1 MAKTQMVLVLVIFY
15 AVDTSL
21 ATVFAT
27 ANPLARSQCATR
39 QASPWHIIIFVFIL
53 ATLPSLEQHI
63 TILMITINISIINL
77 TRAKAKTKTMTK
89 SSKPF
94 EELSCGMPGAEH
106 LNMTIS

>member
-1 MAKTQMVLVLVIFY
+1 MRVMAKTQMVLVLVIFY

-39 QASPWHIIIFVFIL
+39 QASPWHIIIIFVFIL

-63 TILMITINISIINL
+63 TILMITINISITNL
-77 TRAKAKTKTMTK
+77 TRAKAK
-89 SSKPF
+89 
-94 EELSCGMPGAEH
+94 ERQ
-106 LNMTIS
+106 

>member
-1 MAKTQMVLVLVIFY
+1 MRVMAKTQMVLVLVIFY

-53 ATLPSLEQHI
+53 AYNNPNDHHQHLHHQLDKGNGKKKDNDKVVK
-63 TILMITINISIINL
+63 TI
-77 TRAKAKTKTMTK
+77 
-89 SSKPF
+89 
-94 EELSCGMPGAEH
+94 
-106 LNMTIS
+106 